1 MIEEK
6 VLKTAKSLGFSAQL
20 NEKNC
25 WSILSQ
31 KSSENW
37 MLTYIESRWILSI
50 KNVPQ
55 IRLNERE
62 AIAFL
67 TSRSQ
72 VENKN

>member
-6 VLKTAKSLGFSAQL
+6 VLEIATSLGFAARLSEENYWQ
-20 NEKNC
+20 
-25 WSILSQ
+25 ILSL
-31 KSSENW
+31 KPSENW
-37 MLTYIESRWILSI
+37 MLTYMESRWILSV

-72 VENKN
+72 VENKD

>member
-6 VLKTAKSLGFSAQL
+6 ILKIAKSLGFTARL
-20 NEKNC
+20 NEKNS
-25 WSILSQ
+25 WQILSL
-31 KSSENW
+31 KPSENW
-37 MLTYIESRWILSI
+37 ILTYIEFRWILSI

-62 AIAFL
+62 TIAFL

-72 VENKN
+72 MENKD

>member
-6 VLKTAKSLGFSAQL
+6 VLETAKGLGFTARL
-20 NEKNC
+20 NEENY
-25 WSILSQ
+25 WQILSQ

-37 MLTYIESRWILSI
+37 MLTSIESRWILSI

-55 IRLNERE
+55 IKLNERE

-67 TSRSQ
+67 KSRSQ
-72 VENKN
+72 MENKD

>member
-6 VLKTAKSLGFSAQL
+6 ILKIAKSLGFTARI
-20 NEKNC
+20 NEKNY
-25 WSILSQ
+25 WHILSLKPSQ
-31 KSSENW
+31 SW
-37 MLTYIESRWILSI
+37 ILTYIESRWILSV

-72 VENKN
+72 MENKD

>member
-6 VLKTAKSLGFSAQL
+6 ILKIAKSLGFTARL
-20 NEKNC
+20 NEKNY
-25 WSILSQ
+25 WQILSL
-31 KSSENW
+31 KPSENW
-37 MLTYIESRWILSI
+37 MLTYIESRWILSV

-62 AIAFL
+62 VIAFL

-72 VENKN
+72 IENKD